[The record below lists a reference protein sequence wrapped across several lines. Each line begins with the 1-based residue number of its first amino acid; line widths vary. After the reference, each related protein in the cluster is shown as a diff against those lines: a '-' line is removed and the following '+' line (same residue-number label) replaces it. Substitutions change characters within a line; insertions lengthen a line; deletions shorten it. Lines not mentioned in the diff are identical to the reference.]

1 MKWQII
7 AEERLRNEV
16 ELASVDWMRR
26 TRSSNRIA
34 GDCLSIFF
42 WQLDQFDPA
51 LIRDASSHMFLASL
65 DTHLVIRDSVG
76 PDLTDQN
83 PERQVKRCSCSSDWP
98 TICSGLSW
106 SIWWNLCPPT
116 YKESLPLTMLR
127 LSLWL
132 KVRKWLETVQYNI
145 SSVVESIN
153 SSVAELVNSRLSVD
167 GKLLSLETD
176 LRELRTERSQD
187 MMVMTSKRLIMFLF
201 YFIFR

>member
-16 ELASVDWMRR
+16 ELASVGWMRR
-26 TRSSNRIA
+26 ARSSNRIA

-76 PDLTDQN
+76 PGLTDQD

-98 TICSGLSW
+98 TLCSGLFW
-106 SIWWNLCPPT
+106 SIWSNLCPPT
-116 YKESLPLTMLR
+116 YRESLPLTMLR
-127 LSLWL
+127 LRLWL
-132 KVRKWLETVQYNI
+132 KVRKWPETVQYD
-145 SSVVESIN
+145 
-153 SSVAELVNSRLSVD
+153 LVQLLRVSTPLWLSWSTLAC
-167 GKLLSLETD
+167 LLTGSCW
-176 LRELRTERSQD
+176 
-187 MMVMTSKRLIMFLF
+187 VWRLIWGSWGQ
-201 YFIFR
+201 RDHRTWWWWHPTG